1 MFRFLINFFI
11 FATLVPFSLDA
22 QENPGKIIVS
32 YVTSWTDVMPDPTTM
47 THINYAFGHVNKT
60 FDGVR
65 IDNPD
70 RLRQIVGLKE
80 KNAGLKVLLSIG
92 GWGSGGFSTMASR
105 RHDRSDFVKDCGRI
119 VNEYNLD
126 GIDIDWEYP
135 TSNAAGI
142 DNSPKDTKNFTTL
155 MKDLRKV
162 LGDDKL
168 LTLASVASGEYI
180 DFKAVSQVV
189 DFVNIMSYDMGS
201 APKHHASLYKSEHTG
216 WMNTS
221 EAVEKHIAAGVPK
234 DKIVVGIPFY
244 GRGGSVLP
252 SFVNYRDI
260 PNQQGVECWDDAAE
274 VPYLADENGTLIL
287 GYDNPRSIA
296 IKCKYIIDNGL
307 RGGMYWDYS
316 GDNDRGDL
324 RNTMRDC
331 LLGNMQDRGFPGN
344 YAKAPRF
351 KALIYYSTSEEV
363 AHVQFAEQ
371 TVEFMKK
378 LNYGDGFILDVTTD
392 LSGYDYD
399 KLKDY
404 SVVIMPNAS
413 PKSPEARKAFEK
425 YMENGGG
432 WVGFHGAGYNDART
446 NWPWFNGFLGTGTF
460 LCNNWPPQPALLDVN
475 AIGHD
480 VTKNLPEHF
489 VAPAS
494 EWYMWNDDPTTR
506 DNVTVLLSLSPKNYP
521 IGIKDVISFGA
532 FPVVWTNVKYRMIY
546 LNMGHGDEEY
556 ADATQKLLFINAIRW
571 IISHDPKGNPFK
583 IK

>member
-1 MFRFLINFFI
+1 
-11 FATLVPFSLDA
+11 
-22 QENPGKIIVS
+22 
-32 YVTSWTDVMPDPTTM
+32 
-47 THINYAFGHVNKT
+47 
-60 FDGVR
+60 
-65 IDNPD
+65 
-70 RLRQIVGLKE
+70 
-80 KNAGLKVLLSIG
+80 
-92 GWGSGGFSTMASR
+92 
-105 RHDRSDFVKDCGRI
+105 
-119 VNEYNLD
+119 
-126 GIDIDWEYP
+126 
-135 TSNAAGI
+135 
-142 DNSPKDTKNFTTL
+142 
-155 MKDLRKV
+155 
-162 LGDDKL
+162 
-168 LTLASVASGEYI
+168 
-180 DFKAVSQVV
+180 
-189 DFVNIMSYDMGS
+189 
-201 APKHHASLYKSEHTG
+201 
-216 WMNTS
+216 MNTS

-399 KLKDY
+399 KLKD
-404 SVVIMPNAS
+404 
-413 PKSPEARKAFEK
+413 
-425 YMENGGG
+425 
-432 WVGFHGAGYNDART
+432 NDART

-532 FPVVWTNVKYRMIY
+532 QWSGRM
-546 LNMGHGDEEY
+546 
-556 ADATQKLLFINAIRW
+556 
-571 IISHDPKGNPFK
+571 
-583 IK
+583 